1 MGDTESGRES
11 SEDRHSRSFSN
22 RIDGIFRD
30 VYRSPIEDA
39 LSGSLNRFINPQKSA
54 IHSTTLA
61 SGLMGKVGAGALEP
75 RKSSVIEA
83 LASGALGT
91 NGMASASIG
100 LSAVSRDLFGLGS
113 TQIANSSTLAGI
125 LSSSVN
131 ASITS
136 TLAES
141 MPSFTTGLGSL
152 SDSLTQ
158 TNFTKLDGILGL
170 GTFNASTFA
179 SLGAWATRAGLDED
193 LLDWSAEVTS
203 DDTELESE
211 LEAIYALP
219 AVDGETDLIHPSHT
233 KDEARPITKPLP
245 TVKETDQNFERS
257 VRVGVALVLY
267 LSIAVVSYI
276 ATGMYP
282 FWAVFIAGALGRV
295 APDVENNLTKKIVED
310 LQGQHEPDNSQAE
323 EDS

>member
-1 MGDTESGRES
+1 MGDTDSGRES
-11 SEDRHSRSFSN
+11 SEDRNSRFFSN

-30 VYRSPIEDA
+30 VYKSPIEDA

-54 IHSTTLA
+54 IHSATLT
-61 SGLMGKVGAGALEP
+61 SSLMGKVGADALEP
-75 RKSSVIEA
+75 RKASMIEA
-83 LASGALGT
+83 LASGTLGT
-91 NGMASASIG
+91 KGMGSASLG
-100 LSAVSRDLFGLGS
+100 LSAASRDLLGLGS
-113 TQIANSSTLAGI
+113 TQMANSSTLAGI

-141 MPSFTTGLGSL
+141 MPSFTASLGSL
-152 SDSLTQ
+152 SGSLTQ
-158 TNFTKLDGILGL
+158 TNFTKLDGVLGL

-193 LLDWSAEVTS
+193 LLDWSAEVAS

-219 AVDGETDLIHPSHT
+219 AVDAETAPTRPSHT
-233 KDEARPITKPLP
+233 EDEARPTTKPLP
-245 TVKETDQNFERS
+245 IVKETDQNFERS

-295 APDVENNLTKKIVED
+295 APDVENNVTKKIVED
-310 LQGQHEPDNSQAE
+310 IQEQHEPDDFQVE
-323 EDS
+323 